1 MRKFFVLL
9 CCLLLCTACAR
20 EPKPQL
26 KPEGLTPEDRIGR
39 YIEEL
44 TDKRFAG
51 RQGGSRGE
59 GQAALYLARFL
70 KKAGLQPGGDGG
82 TFFQSFP
89 IGKYE
94 PVLVENRMTFR
105 QVNGKEG
112 YTSENV
118 LGVLPGKQ
126 EDVIVVSAHYDHL
139 GIIEGKLYPGA
150 NDNASG
156 VALVME
162 LVNSLKGKTPQYTI
176 LFAFWGSEEKGL
188 LGSSFYC
195 ENPTIPLEKIKCVL
209 NLDSIGNLGKEQV
222 LLGWPGGENE
232 ISKGILHAFEGEG
245 WKIHWEKTEKHS
257 SDHLPFAKKGITA
270 FTLLSPNWLEKNHTP
285 LDTVEIIDK
294 APLGRL
300 LIPLKKALKS

>member
-1 MRKFFVLL
+1 M
-9 CCLLLCTACAR
+9 CCLLLSTACVR
-20 EPKPQL
+20 ESKPPL
-26 KPEGLTPEDRIGR
+26 KPEALTPEDRIGR

-70 KKAGLQPGGDGG
+70 KKAGLQPRGDGG

-112 YTSENV
+112 GVSENV

-139 GIIEGKLYPGA
+139 GFIEGKLYPGA

-162 LVNSLKGKTPQYTI
+162 LINSLKGKTPQYTI
-176 LFAFWGSEEKGL
+176 LFAFWGAEEKGL

-209 NLDSIGNLGKEQV
+209 NLDSIGNLGSEQE
-222 LLGWPGGENE
+222 LLGWRGRDNE
-232 ISKGILHAFEGEG
+232 ISTGILRTLESEG
-245 WKIHWEKTEKHS
+245 WKIKWEKTDKHS
-257 SDHLPFAKKGITA
+257 SDHLPFARKGIAA
-270 FTLLSPNWLEKNHTP
+270 FTLLSPDWLEKNHSP
-285 LDTVEIIDK
+285 LDTAEIIDK
-294 APLGRL
+294 SSLGKL
-300 LIPLKKALKS
+300 LISLQKALEF